1 MSIIKGFLAGAA
13 FFFSLTILLVAQSIT
28 GVSIIGVKLGA
39 QSGSGDVSSN
49 TTSNIDGEVALF
61 GPGTNGKGIRRA
73 TGSGLATL
81 SSGVLGT
88 QTPGTVG
95 NCAQWAAGGLLADA
109 GSPCGSG
116 GGGGSYAAGD
126 GIDGTSL
133 SSGTVAVDTTVPV
146 LVVAGSQSLT
156 FGSISSGAMST
167 QTITANGAAVGD
179 PVQMGYP
186 ATLPDGLIAI
196 AYVSATDTITVK
208 LYKATSGSADVSG
221 QTFSYQVWR
230 TR

>member
-1 MSIIKGFLAGAA
+1 MSIIKGFLAGTA
-13 FFFSLTILLVAQSIT
+13 FFFSLTVLLVAQSIT

-39 QSGSGDVSSN
+39 QGGSGDVVGPSS
-49 TTSNIDGEVALF
+49 SVDSEVALF
-61 GPGTNGKGIRRA
+61 SGTTGKLLKRA
-73 TGSGLATL
+73 SASGLATL
-81 SSGVLGT
+81 TSGVLGT
-88 QTPGTVG
+88 QTAGTTN
-95 NCAQWAAGGLLADA
+95 NCVKWAAGGLLADA

-156 FGSISSGAMST
+156 FGSISSGAIST